1 MSTRHGILRAFARS
15 LVATLC
21 AVVLVGCALS
31 GRPEA
36 APVATFVLQGT
47 AATVVTPNA
56 TTGPVLKIATPDAA
70 PAYASSRM
78 AYIEQPY
85 RVDYFARNEWAE
97 ERERTFCERRF

>member
-1 MSTRHGILRAFARS
+1 M
-15 LVATLC
+15 
-21 AVVLVGCALS
+21 
-31 GRPEA
+31 
-36 APVATFVLQGT
+36 ATFVLQGT

-85 RVDYFARNEWAE
+85 RVDYSRGTVGRSAVADAETLLTQRLSNSRLFRFVFADSAGVDEALAS
-97 ERERTFCERRF
+97 TPS